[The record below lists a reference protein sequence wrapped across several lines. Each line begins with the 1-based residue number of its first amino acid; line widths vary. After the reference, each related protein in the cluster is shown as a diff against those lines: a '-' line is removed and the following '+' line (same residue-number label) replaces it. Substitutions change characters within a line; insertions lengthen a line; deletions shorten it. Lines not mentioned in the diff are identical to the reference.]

1 MIEITSFTKNLH
13 KSNYKIITEIAKIIE
28 KLLRNYKEI
37 TKITK
42 KYRDYKTITE
52 TIEIFVLHTT
62 Y

>member
-42 KYRDYKTITE
+42 KLQKSQRNYKTIT
-52 TIEIFVLHTT
+52 
-62 Y
+62 